1 MYLKVYS
8 KSTSI
13 LGTVVESVGRS
24 KPKPPAFSSKI
35 LVTGDWAEAV
45 SVSLMDVVSLSAH
58 RAHTIVIMKPLRF
71 HIRSVERSHAEFQ
84 NNDTNDMINY
94 VGKPLTFKLL
104 HE

>member
-8 KSTSI
+8 KSI
-13 LGTVVESVGRS
+13 LGPVVVESVGRWKL
-24 KPKPPAFSSKI
+24 KPLAFSSKKQ
-35 LVTGDWAEAV
+35 VTGDWAEAV
-45 SVSLMDVVSLSAH
+45 SVSLMDVLSLNAH

-71 HIRSVERSHAEFQ
+71 HIRSVERYHAEFQ
-84 NNDTNDMINY
+84 NNDTNNLINY